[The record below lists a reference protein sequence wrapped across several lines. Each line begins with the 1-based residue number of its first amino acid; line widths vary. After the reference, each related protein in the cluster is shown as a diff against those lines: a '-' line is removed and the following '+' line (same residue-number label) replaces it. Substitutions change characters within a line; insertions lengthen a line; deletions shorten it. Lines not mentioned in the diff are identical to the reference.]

1 MLIFSVF
8 MFISCESTKQEERQ
22 LEINKSLLPG
32 IESFLRLNPEY
43 GTVINVK
50 DMPETEIIK

>member
-1 MLIFSVF
+1 